1 MPVGAGSLKRTAKS
15 VSTAKEDAKE
25 VKPAQ
30 QENLEADNAATKT
43 VQDKKAPVKAAEAVK
58 KTASKGAKAAKTAL
72 QPKGIIK
79 KDAAKNIAQ
88 AAAKRAAKE
97 ECVSQ
102 ITCDL
107 PTYLL

>member
-1 MPVGAGSLKRTAKS
+1 MSVGAGSLKRTAKS
-15 VSTAKEDAKE
+15 VGTAKEDAKE

-30 QENLEADNAATKT
+30 QETLEADKAGTKT
-43 VQDKKAPVKAAEAVK
+43 VQDKKAPVKAAAKTPAK
-58 KTASKGAKAAKTAL
+58 KTEPAKKASAL